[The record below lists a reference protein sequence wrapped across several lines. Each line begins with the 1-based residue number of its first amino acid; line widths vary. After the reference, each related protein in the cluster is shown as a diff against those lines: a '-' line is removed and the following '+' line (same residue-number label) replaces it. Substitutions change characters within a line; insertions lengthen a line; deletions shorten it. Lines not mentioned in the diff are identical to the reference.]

1 MSTDDIVWQHSS
13 GQVHYW
19 PMQNG
24 HRTGGINIHTPV
36 GPDWALRGVGDV
48 NGDGTEDIVW

>member
-36 GPDWALRGVGDV
+36 SLLLNGRALAFEAVQDRG
-48 NGDGTEDIVW
+48 